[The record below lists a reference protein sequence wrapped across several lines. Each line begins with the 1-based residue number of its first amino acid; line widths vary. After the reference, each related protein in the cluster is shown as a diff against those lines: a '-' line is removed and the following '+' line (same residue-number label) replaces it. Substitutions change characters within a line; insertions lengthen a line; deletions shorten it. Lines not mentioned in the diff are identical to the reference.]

1 MTPFIR
7 VYFWKNVL
15 YLVFFFP
22 WEGGGVH
29 FFVLKFETKKRKKE
43 KKKQAR
49 GVYTAVLFDGCSHVG
64 PLWTLI
70 CKWGRIINGN
80 DPIKR
85 ATATNYKIKKNI
97 LKKYNKE
104 TETGRPPAM
113 AGAPIFLPIFFLS
126 TFFFQKWTSGG
137 WAESSR
143 TNKKKRRMFSWVP
156 WVCLL
161 FRCAARPGIPP
172 LKYLT
177 KMNINYRQISIRLTS
192 TSHHPLSRCLC
203 GPTDFFVYKKKV
215 IFSSQPK
222 RACSCTKS
230 ISFGAEDVFLA
241 SFFLC
246 AFSDFQSNFF
256 SCRMRWHQFC
266 CPAVPF
272 DPFSTSNREKVRLT
286 FSDNAIS

>member
-1 MTPFIR
+1 MGMIQSKEPPLQTTRLKKI
-7 VYFWKNVL
+7 FWRNT
-15 YLVFFFP
+15 
-22 WEGGGVH
+22 
-29 FFVLKFETKKRKKE
+29 TKKRK
-43 KKKQAR
+43 
-49 GVYTAVLFDGCSHVG
+49 
-64 PLWTLI
+64 
-70 CKWGRIINGN
+70 
-80 DPIKR
+80 
-85 ATATNYKIKKNI
+85 
-97 LKKYNKE
+97 
-104 TETGRPPAM
+104 PADLQQW
-113 AGAPIFLPIFFLS
+113 PELRFFYR
-126 TFFFQKWTSGG
+126 FFFFPLFFFKNERQVV
-137 WAESSR
+137 EPSR
-143 TNKKKRRMFSWVP
+143 VGRTKKKRRMFSWVP

-256 SCRMRWHQFC
+256 SYRMRWHQFS